1 MPCLLTQGRPSSR
14 PSSYCGCSEIAIDR
28 PTHGVYEFLDGKTG
42 PAIYSKSLLV
52 TLDGVSPCNGTSGLG
67 SCGIM
72 IIAGLSAE
80 ARAMEVDAGTGIAT
94 KPLVRRGLSGDSE
107 RTRCRDGL
115 GGKGRG
121 G

>member
-1 MPCLLTQGRPSSR
+1 METAYAP
-14 PSSYCGCSEIAIDR
+14 Y
-28 PTHGVYEFLDGKTG
+28 
-42 PAIYSKSLLV
+42 
-52 TLDGVSPCNGTSGLG
+52 GTSVLG
-67 SCGIM
+67 GCGIM

-80 ARAMEVDAGTGIAT
+80 ARAMEVGAGTGIAT

>member
-1 MPCLLTQGRPSSR
+1 
-14 PSSYCGCSEIAIDR
+14 
-28 PTHGVYEFLDGKTG
+28 
-42 PAIYSKSLLV
+42 
-52 TLDGVSPCNGTSGLG
+52 
-67 SCGIM
+67 M

-80 ARAMEVDAGTGIAT
+80 ARAMEVGAGTGIAT

-121 G
+121 GLSLHALVSARRRHAYSWLTRSSRTSSAGWIRVRSATDMPA